1 MKQTHH
7 YSFKSLKKIIIA
19 LVVYLIPY
27 NISAQDADLYKKFI
41 NKTGLAVLEAQK
53 AVIGSD
59 KANAD
64 GDLAN
69 LMRLQINAVTL
80 YNNRNYALAAYTTNL
95 SRIEAVKL
103 LARLNGEANK
113 VYTVSD
119 DEKKLFAPVISQA
132 NVDLIAKQN
141 FSRLSAKDQD
151 YLNPS
156 QMSKTVF
163 IQ

>member
-1 MKQTHH
+1 MKQTNY
-7 YSFKSLKKIIIA
+7 YSIKSLKKIIIA
-19 LVVYLIPY
+19 LVVYLVPY
-27 NISAQDADLYKKFI
+27 SISAQDTDSYKNFI
-41 NKTGLAVLEAQK
+41 NKTGFAVLEAQK
-53 AVIGSD
+53 AIIGND

-64 GDLAN
+64 GNLAN
-69 LMRLQINAVTL
+69 VMRLQINAVAL
-80 YNNRNYALAAYTTNL
+80 YNNKNYALAAYTTNL
-95 SRIEAVKL
+95 SRMEAIKL
-103 LARLNGEANK
+103 LARLKGEANK
-113 VYTVSD
+113 AYTVSD

-141 FSRLSAKDQD
+141 FSTLSAKDQD